1 MGEWTK
7 SLIMPDDSKRLLS
20 IVEQGGYPL
29 YDSIYQQAGYQ
40 VSMVQTMRKAVAS
53 IKKQVP
59 DVIVAEFN
67 YQSDFRDRTSSLETL
82 LASIQKYPDTRVV
95 VFYDRE
101 NTDKLNKLLS
111 SATVHSTLPYPID
124 EQALSDSLS

>member
-1 MGEWTK
+1 LSAQLSADK
-7 SLIMPDDSKRLLS
+7 HLLS

-29 YDSIYQQAGYQ
+29 YDKLYQQAGYQ
-40 VSMVQTMRKAVAS
+40 VTMVQTMRKAVGA
-53 IKKQVP
+53 IKKRVP
-59 DVIVAEFN
+59 EVIVAEFN

-101 NTDKLNKLLS
+101 NTDKLDRLLS
-111 SATVHSTLPYPID
+111 VRDIHATLTYPVD
-124 EQALSDSLS
+124 EAALSEALV

>member
-1 MGEWTK
+1 VPEV
-7 SLIMPDDSKRLLS
+7 SKRLLS

-40 VSMVQTMRKAVAS
+40 VTMVQSMRKAVAA

-82 LASIQKYPDTRVV
+82 LASIQKYPETRVV

-111 SATVHSTLPYPID
+111 SSTVHSTLAYPID

>member
-1 MGEWTK
+1 
-7 SLIMPDDSKRLLS
+7 MPDVCKRLLS

-40 VSMVQTMRKAVAS
+40 VTMVQTMRKAVAA

-82 LASIQKYPDTRVV
+82 LASIQKYPETRVV

-111 SATVHSTLPYPID
+111 LARVHSTLTYPID

>member
-1 MGEWTK
+1 MAEAV
-7 SLIMPDDSKRLLS
+7 KRLLS

-29 YDSIYQQAGYQ
+29 YDTIYKQAGYQ
-40 VSMVQTMRKAVAS
+40 VTMVETMRKAVSS
-53 IKKQVP
+53 IKKKLP

-67 YQSDFRDRTSSLETL
+67 FQSDFRDRTSSLETL

-101 NTDKLNKLLS
+101 NTDKLNRLLAARS
-111 SATVHSTLPYPID
+111 VHTTLPYPID
-124 EQALSDSLS
+124 EDALLTALG

>member
-1 MGEWTK
+1 V
-7 SLIMPDDSKRLLS
+7 PDVCKRLLS

-40 VSMVQTMRKAVAS
+40 VTMVQTMRKAVAA

-82 LASIQKYPDTRVV
+82 LASIQKYPETRVV

-111 SATVHSTLPYPID
+111 LARVHSTLTYPID

>member
-1 MGEWTK
+1 
-7 SLIMPDDSKRLLS
+7 MPEVSKRLLS

-40 VSMVQTMRKAVAS
+40 VTMVQSMRKAVAA

-82 LASIQKYPDTRVV
+82 LASIQKYPETRVV

-101 NTDKLNKLLS
+101 NTEKLNKLLS
-111 SATVHSTLPYPID
+111 SATVHSTLAYPID

>member
-1 MGEWTK
+1 MAEAVK
-7 SLIMPDDSKRLLS
+7 HLLS

-29 YDSIYQQAGYQ
+29 YDTIYQQAGYQ
-40 VSMVQTMRKAVAS
+40 VTMVETMRKAVAS
-53 IKKQVP
+53 IKKKNP

-67 YQSDFRDRTSSLETL
+67 FQSDFRDRTSSLETL

-101 NTDKLNKLLS
+101 NTDKLNRLLAS
-111 SATVHSTLPYPID
+111 REVYTTLPYPID
-124 EQALSDSLS
+124 EDALQSALTVSSD

>member
-1 MGEWTK
+1 
-7 SLIMPDDSKRLLS
+7 MPIAEKRLLS

-29 YDSIYQQAGYQ
+29 YDNLYKQAGYE
-40 VSMVQTMRKAVAS
+40 VTMVQTMRKAVAS
-53 IKKQVP
+53 IKKSTP

-82 LASIQKYPDTRVV
+82 LASIQKFPDTRVI

-101 NTDKLNKLLS
+101 NTDKLDRLLTVR
-111 SATVHSTLPYPID
+111 AVHSTLPYPID
-124 EQALSDSLS
+124 EVALSEALL

>member
-1 MGEWTK
+1 V
-7 SLIMPDDSKRLLS
+7 PDVCKRLLS

-40 VSMVQTMRKAVAS
+40 VTMVQTMRKAVAA

-82 LASIQKYPDTRVV
+82 LASIQKYPETRVV

-111 SATVHSTLPYPID
+111 LATVHSTLAYPID

>member
-1 MGEWTK
+1 MVTDQK
-7 SLIMPDDSKRLLS
+7 TLLS

-29 YDSIYQQAGYQ
+29 YDSLYQQAGYQ
-40 VSMVQTMRKAVAS
+40 VTMVQTMRKAVAA
-53 IKKQVP
+53 IKKNVP

-95 VFYDRE
+95 VFYDKD
-101 NTDKLNKLLS
+101 NTDKLNRLLS
-111 SATVHSTLPYPID
+111 VRAVHQTLTYPID
-124 EQALSDSLS
+124 EDALLTALDQI

>member
-1 MGEWTK
+1 MAEAV
-7 SLIMPDDSKRLLS
+7 KRLLS

-29 YDSIYQQAGYQ
+29 YDTIYQQAGYQ
-40 VSMVQTMRKAVAS
+40 VTMVESMRKAVSS
-53 IKKQVP
+53 IKKKLP

-67 YQSDFRDRTSSLETL
+67 FQSDFRDRTSSLETL

-101 NTDKLNKLLS
+101 NTDKLNRLL
-111 SATVHSTLPYPID
+111 AARVVHTTLPYPID
-124 EQALSDSLS
+124 EDALLAALA

>member
-1 MGEWTK
+1 MAEVVK
-7 SLIMPDDSKRLLS
+7 HLLS

-29 YDSIYQQAGYQ
+29 YDTIYQQAGYQ
-40 VSMVQTMRKAVAS
+40 VTMVETMRKAVAS
-53 IKKQVP
+53 IKKKNP

-67 YQSDFRDRTSSLETL
+67 FQSDFRDRTSSLETL

-101 NTDKLNKLLS
+101 NTDKLNRLLAS
-111 SATVHSTLPYPID
+111 REVYTTLPYPID
-124 EQALSDSLS
+124 EDALESALTVSSD

>member
-1 MGEWTK
+1 
-7 SLIMPDDSKRLLS
+7 MPDVCKRLLS

-40 VSMVQTMRKAVAS
+40 VTMVQTMRKAVAA

-82 LASIQKYPDTRVV
+82 LASIQKYPETRVV

-111 SATVHSTLPYPID
+111 LATVHSTLAYPID

>member
-1 MGEWTK
+1 
-7 SLIMPDDSKRLLS
+7 MPDLSDRKKHLLS

-29 YDSIYQQAGYQ
+29 YDTCYQQAGYQ
-40 VSMVQTMRKAVAS
+40 VNMVQSMRKAVAS

-82 LASIQKYPDTRVV
+82 LASIQKYPQTQVIA
-95 VFYDRE
+95 FYDKE
-101 NTDKLNKLLS
+101 NIEKLERLLAVHKLH
-111 SATVHSTLPYPID
+111 ATLTYPID
-124 EQALSDSLS
+124 EAALAKALA

>member
-1 MGEWTK
+1 MT
-7 SLIMPDDSKRLLS
+7 DVSKRLLS

-29 YDSIYQQAGYQ
+29 YDSVYQQAGYQ
-40 VSMVQTMRKAVAS
+40 VTMVQTMRKAVAS

-111 SATVHSTLPYPID
+111 SATVHSTLPYPVD

>member
-1 MGEWTK
+1 MAEAV
-7 SLIMPDDSKRLLS
+7 KRLLS

-29 YDSIYQQAGYQ
+29 YDTIYKQAGYQ
-40 VSMVQTMRKAVAS
+40 VTMVESMRKAVAS
-53 IKKQVP
+53 IKKKLP

-67 YQSDFRDRTSSLETL
+67 FQSDFRDRTSSLETL

-101 NTDKLNKLLS
+101 NTDKLNRLL
-111 SATVHSTLPYPID
+111 AAREVHTTLAYPID
-124 EQALSDSLS
+124 EDALLSALS

>member
-1 MGEWTK
+1 MAEAV
-7 SLIMPDDSKRLLS
+7 KRLLS

-29 YDSIYQQAGYQ
+29 YDTIYQQAGYQ
-40 VSMVQTMRKAVAS
+40 VTMVETMRKAVSS
-53 IKKQVP
+53 IKKKLP

-67 YQSDFRDRTSSLETL
+67 FQSDFRDRTSSLETL

-101 NTDKLNKLLS
+101 NTDKLNRLL
-111 SATVHSTLPYPID
+111 AAREVHSILSYPID
-124 EQALSDSLS
+124 EDALLAALG

>member
-1 MGEWTK
+1 MTEV
-7 SLIMPDDSKRLLS
+7 SKRLLS

-29 YDSIYQQAGYQ
+29 YDKIYQQAGYQ
-40 VSMVQTMRKAVAS
+40 VTMVQTMRKAVAS

-82 LASIQKYPDTRVV
+82 LASIQKYPETRVV

-111 SATVHSTLPYPID
+111 SATVHATLPYPID
-124 EQALSDSLS
+124 EEALSEALS